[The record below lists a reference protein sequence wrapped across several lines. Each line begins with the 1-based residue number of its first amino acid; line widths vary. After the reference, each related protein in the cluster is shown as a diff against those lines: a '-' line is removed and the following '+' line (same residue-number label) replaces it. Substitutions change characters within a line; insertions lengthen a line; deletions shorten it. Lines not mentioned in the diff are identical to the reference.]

1 MTRALLLALLL
12 AAPAAAQTR
21 PSVLPTRDAAVTY
34 RLSGAAQGQ
43 LQELRLSF
51 LAARGLVRV
60 DAAPGAWIVADG
72 RGRSGF
78 MVIEAQRTVMDLPSE
93 GNAAAAL
100 PRDTAS
106 FVREGADSVAGLPC
120 TIWRVTDEGRSSRAC
135 LTEDGLLL
143 RAESPQGRMEATA
156 VSRAPLDPARFERP
170 PSFRTMAMPGGRAA
184 PAGEPPRGSALPPP
198 GLGQR

>member
-1 MTRALLLALLL
+1 MTRAALLALLL

-21 PSVLPTRDAAVTY
+21 PSVLPTADAAVTY

-51 LAARGLVRV
+51 LASQGLVRV
-60 DAAPGAWIVADG
+60 DAMPGAWIVADG

-100 PRDTAS
+100 PRASAS
-106 FVREGADSVAGLPC
+106 FVREGTDRIAGLPC

-135 LTEDGLLL
+135 LTEDGLML
-143 RAESPQGRMEATA
+143 RAEGTQGRMEAIA
-156 VSRAPLDPARFERP
+156 VSRAPLDASAFARPAG
-170 PSFRTMAMPGGRAA
+170 FRSMAMPGGRAA
-184 PAGEPPRGSALPPP
+184 PSGDLPRGTALPPP